1 MSSHLK
7 QNVLSMSILS
17 RSDISSNQCK
27 FMFAILLQLLLLF
40 LYKRVVAYVIRI
52 VDLSFICNQKLKVE
66 CSRMSFQSSKHVLV
80 VYMRSKPIAQSP
92 ITYNS
97 IKVVKYYNVIKSVL
111 RQLIVSVS
119 LMVKLNI

>member
-1 MSSHLK
+1 MLNTGYMYCTHIAPYTSSHLK

-52 VDLSFICNQKLKVE
+52 VDLGFICK
-66 CSRMSFQSSKHVLV
+66 
-80 VYMRSKPIAQSP
+80 
-92 ITYNS
+92 
-97 IKVVKYYNVIKSVL
+97 
-111 RQLIVSVS
+111 
-119 LMVKLNI
+119 